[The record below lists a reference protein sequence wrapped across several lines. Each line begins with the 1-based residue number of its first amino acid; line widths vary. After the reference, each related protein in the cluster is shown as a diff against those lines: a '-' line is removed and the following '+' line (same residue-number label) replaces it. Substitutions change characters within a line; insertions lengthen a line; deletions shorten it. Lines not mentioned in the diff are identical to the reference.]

1 VHLLVLTRKLV
12 DVRGPGRPHHAA
24 EQLRLLAG
32 NSHELHSAIVVARDG
47 KIMFAE
53 VGIVRMIMRHL
64 NQSQTRCSHGF
75 PCLAGDDRPSIRATA
90 SKIKSAVRSLD
101 AFENEL
107 DRHLKSDRLFLIS
120 SLPR

>member
-1 VHLLVLTRKLV
+1 LTRKLV

-32 NSHELHSAIVVARDG
+32 NSHELHSAIVVARDD
-47 KIMFAE
+47 
-53 VGIVRMIMRHL
+53 
-64 NQSQTRCSHGF
+64 GF